1 MTRFAAALLVIL
13 LFILRL
19 LGQTAST
26 VSAAPPVQATAVTP
40 TMTDEPIKPPY
51 VFPTPVFIPT
61 YPGDTP
67 SAPGSPIQATGQTTY
82 TVQSGDSPWTIAQKV
97 YGDGTKY
104 PLILS
109 ANGLTT
115 ASRLRVGQLLQI
127 PALAGAAGTPS
138 AGTTVIPAATPIG
151 PPPTPNTL
159 PTAHLASAGTP
170 SPSPAGPTP
179 GASSIQLP
187 GMIITG
193 INILAAILGLAGII
207 SGVLAVLVFARE
219 RRMAS
224 LNAPKKW
231 LTFR

>member
-1 MTRFAAALLVIL
+1 MTKFAAALVIIS
-13 LFILRL
+13 LFIVRL
-19 LGQTAST
+19 LGQTTAT
-26 VSAAPPVQATAVTP
+26 VSAAPRAQATAVTP
-40 TMTDEPIKPPY
+40 TTTDEPVKPPY

-67 SAPGSPIQATGQTTY
+67 AAPSVPIQATGQTTY

-104 PLILS
+104 PAILS
-109 ANGLTT
+109 ANGLTS

-127 PALAGAAGTPS
+127 PALAGPATTPPANAATPSASTPIPSTRAPTAAPSADLAAVGTPTRTPAAGPAGTPS
-138 AGTTVIPAATPIG
+138 IELSGLIV
-151 PPPTPNTL
+151 
-159 PTAHLASAGTP
+159 
-170 SPSPAGPTP
+170 
-179 GASSIQLP
+179 
-187 GMIITG
+187 TG
-193 INILAAILGLAGII
+193 INILAAILGIGGIVAA
-207 SGVLAVLVFARE
+207 VLAVLVFARE